1 MSTTNTDTVS
11 IVVTLL
17 GFGLAIY
24 GIVSEPL
31 VVDSSRPTQTG
42 EAGPVIPE
50 VPAYARL
57 WDDPFAVYQNTDKV
71 KPPKP
76 ALPPKDKT
84 LFLIVPTKTQSYEDD
99 IENRI
104 RIRYAI
110 ERALFDQG
118 YVAAAGNL
126 LSTIDIKP
134 PADGD
139 GEERGQACVHLV
151 RTPASPASAD
161 KSATQC
167 DSLPIQLFRL
177 CPLTAQLSKSTG
189 HKPFESVAVVWLPDA
204 HLWNEQPL
212 VAIQSISVAFA
223 RTEADLDQDRWVLLG
238 PSDSDSL
245 AYFRS
250 RPRENSRPPAVTKPS
265 LLQVSSRSEAGAQ
278 HHLMKPNGGLQGSA
292 QSLAIVPQQLWVIPF
307 RATVSESIL
316 RCLAPENSLTPSA
329 QEVRL
334 PASASVHYTFPE
346 LGQTDVVPI
355 RLPNRDDMLCAAL
368 IREIAERGSLPPHT
382 STINVTVFA
391 EWDTLYGRALADT
404 FRAMAG
410 VCPDTGNDY
419 YADLKRSILTELT
432 EVGCK
437 NLIPCCDRSI
447 KVTLVPYLRGL
458 DGASTLYRRNYVA
471 LRAVKAGDKENP
483 DRNQNDHDSIE
494 PAEGTTQFDYIRR
507 LVNSMYLQK
516 VPFWPEVERPDAIVI
531 FGTDVY
537 DKLAL
542 LKFLRQALKNC
553 TYFTTDLDALYWHSH
568 YIQYTKDLIVA
579 SSFPLRMLSHTRDDA
594 TGCRS
599 SGVPI
604 EFRDSYQSAAYWT
617 VTRCLTEGKDLQS
630 NHQFDQADWPIIYR
644 VGNTKPLPIG
654 VGRVPAETSHSESS
668 FSGLIEGLGGFLN
681 SVTEPIIQGASPF
694 WSICLQLSVILVA
707 LYALFVDV
715 SKRMLLRREVGDELW
730 KGALALAPSELHEK
744 IRCSRTSILTRF
756 QELPLRRKP
765 WHRRSPLEVSSR
777 VFEPDEPKDLVY
789 RVRCIVEYHAALIE
803 KTVCQLELIE
813 VALRY
818 LSDLFALRTVGESK
832 PTSAE
837 KGKFAPDIQPFADY
851 VNRDLT
857 KPPIVY
863 TETTAK
869 LDRTPVRGIFRFVT
883 RRFPNAEFIVIGAV
897 VFSVL
902 AALCLQPVP
911 YLVGPETH
919 WYAVRV
925 LRWIVEGTALLVTFF
940 LFHRV
945 CYEQYRFRML
955 VQDLETLITE
965 NTGLSNRQLVVL
977 VAEASEPVANLSFLP
992 CAMTFLIFLSHL
1004 RPLGGVPFTMEM
1016 SLVLFAG
1023 LGTLTYAYAKLR
1035 AAALRCR
1042 ASVRADYKKQQVDAA
1057 RLETRLKS
1065 YLSDAGPVQD
1075 NECSLIIELKQ
1086 FFERNTTTVPEHDL
1100 TLVNQKALGRP
1111 GFRERLCDYLEQT
1124 IKRNAEIIDQLGDI
1138 RSGMLAPIALNPI
1151 VSALMIPVG
1160 GAGGLTLIQWL
1171 ITQAR

>member
-31 VVDSSRPTQTG
+31 VVDSTRPTQTG
-42 EAGPVIPE
+42 EAASVPPE
-50 VPAYARL
+50 IPAYARL

-71 KPPKP
+71 KPPTP

-99 IENRI
+99 IENRV

-118 YVAAAGNL
+118 YTAEAGNL
-126 LSTIDIKP
+126 LSTIDIGAL
-134 PADGD
+134 ADGD
-139 GEERGQACVHLV
+139 EEEEGQAGGGSVQIS
-151 RTPASPASAD
+151 TPSGQVNIPA
-161 KSATQC
+161 KQHH
-167 DSLPIQLFRL
+167 SLPIQIFRL
-177 CPLTAQLSKSTG
+177 CPLAAQLSTNIG
-189 HKPFESVAVVWLPDA
+189 HMPFKSVAIVWLPDA
-204 HLWNEQPL
+204 HLWKKQPL
-212 VAIQSISVAFA
+212 TAIQSIHAAFA
-223 RTEADLDQDRWVLLG
+223 RLRADLGQDRWVLLG

-245 AYFRS
+245 AYFRNRS
-250 RPRENSRPPAVTKPS
+250 LENSRSPGAAMPIVQQISNP
-265 LLQVSSRSEAGAQ
+265 SEASQ
-278 HHLMKPNGGLQGSA
+278 K
-292 QSLAIVPQQLWVIPF
+292 LWVIPF

-316 RCLAPENSLTPSA
+316 RFLGQESCPTPSLP
-329 QEVRL
+329 EVRL
-334 PASASVHYTFPE
+334 ASASPHWIFPE
-346 LGQTDVVPI
+346 LGQTNIVPI

-368 IREIAERGSLPPHT
+368 IREIAERGSLPPHAN
-382 STINVTVFA
+382 TINVIVFA
-391 EWDTLYGRALADT
+391 EWDTLYGRAMADT

-410 VCPDTGNDY
+410 GGPYSDTENDY
-419 YADLKRSILTELT
+419 YADLNRDILTELT
-432 EVGCK
+432 QVGCK
-437 NLIPCCDRSI
+437 NLIPCSNRSI
-447 KVTLVPYLRGL
+447 KVTVVPYLRGL
-458 DGASTLYRRNYVA
+458 DGASTLYRQNYVA
-471 LRAVKAGDKENP
+471 LRAVKAADKENS
-483 DRNQNDHDSIE
+483 DHNQNSRNTIE

-516 VPFWPEVERPDAIVI
+516 VPFWPQVERPDAIVI

-553 TYFTTDLDALYWHSH
+553 AYFTTDLDALYWHSH
-568 YIQYTKDLIVA
+568 YIEYTKDLIVA
-579 SSFPLRMLSHTRDDA
+579 SSFPLRMSPNTSGNT
-594 TGCRS
+594 TGCRDS
-599 SGVPI
+599 EVPI

-617 VTRCLTEGKDLQS
+617 VTRCLTEGGDLRS
-630 NHQFDQADWPIIYR
+630 NQRFDHADWPIIYR
-644 VGNTKPLPIG
+644 VGNTKPLPMGIG
-654 VGRVPAETSHSESS
+654 RLPAERSTSESS

-694 WSICLQLSVILVA
+694 WSICLQLTVIVVG

-730 KGALALAPSELHEK
+730 KSALALAPSTLHKK
-744 IRCSRTSILTRF
+744 IERSRDTIRARI

-765 WHRRSPLEVSSR
+765 WHRRSPLEVDSP
-777 VFEPDEPKDLVY
+777 VFQPGEPKDLAY
-789 RVRCIVEYHAALIE
+789 RVNRIIEYHAALLE
-803 KTVCQLELIE
+803 KAVCQLEVIE

-832 PTSAE
+832 LISAE
-837 KGKFAPDIQPFADY
+837 KAGKFAPDIQPFADY

-857 KPPIVY
+857 KPPIVTNE
-863 TETTAK
+863 TEEK
-869 LDRTPVRGIFRFVT
+869 LPTYRALVCRIFRFAI
-883 RRFPNAEFIVIGAV
+883 RRFPNAEFIVVGAV
-897 VFSVL
+897 VFSML

-911 YLVGPETH
+911 FLVGPETH
-919 WYAVRV
+919 SYAVRV
-925 LRWIVEGTALLVTFF
+925 LRWIVEATALLVTFF

-945 CYEQYRFRML
+945 CYEQYRFRKL
-955 VQDLETLITE
+955 VQALEALIAE

-977 VAEASEPVANLSFLP
+977 IAEASEPVANLSFLP
-992 CAMTFLIFLSHL
+992 CAMTFLVFLSHL

-1023 LGTLTYAYAKLR
+1023 LGTLTYSYARLR

-1042 ASVRADYKKQQVDAA
+1042 TSVRGDYKKQQVDAA

-1075 NECSLIIELKQ
+1075 NESSLVVELEEFLK
-1086 FFERNTTTVPEHDL
+1086 RNTTTLPEHDL
-1100 TLVNQKALGRP
+1100 TLVDERALRRP
-1111 GFRERLCDYLEQT
+1111 GFRERLCNYLEQT
-1124 IKRNAEIIDQLGDI
+1124 IKRNAEIIDQLGEI
-1138 RSGMLAPIALNPI
+1138 RSGMLAPIAINPI